1 MNKNKPAINL
11 VLVCLVLLSGV
22 LSTSCELKRSNPLD
36 PNNNQEIT
44 APPQVTGLTASGSGA
59 GILNKYVQLTWT
71 KNIINTDGY
80 YIYMG
85 LAYNSAYARIDT
97 LVGNLSTTN
106 NMTRI
111 IPISTPGFYYFKV
124 SAYKSYPAGKL
135 EGPLSEW
142 AIAQV
147 QN

>member
-1 MNKNKPAINL
+1 MEKHRLTSIIL
-11 VLVCLVLLSGV
+11 MTLLLLAVSFT
-22 LSTSCELKRSNPLD
+22 SSCELKRSNPLD
-36 PNNNQEIT
+36 PNNNSSIT
-44 APPQVTGLTASGSGA
+44 APPQVTGLTATGSGA
-59 GILNKYVQLTWT
+59 GILNKFVQLTWT
-71 KNIINTDGY
+71 KNIVNTDGY

-85 LAYNSAYARIDT
+85 LAYNSAYAKVDT

>member
-1 MNKNKPAINL
+1 MNTRFFKHIAMITLSLILSSL
-11 VLVCLVLLSGV
+11 V
-22 LSTSCELKRSNPLD
+22 TSCELKRSNPLD

-59 GILNKYVQLTWT
+59 GVLNKYVQLTWT

-85 LAYNSAYARIDT
+85 LAYNSAYAKIDT
-97 LVGNLSTTN
+97 LVGNLSTSN

-124 SAYKSYPAGKL
+124 SAYKSYPAGNL
-135 EGPLSEW
+135 EGTLSEW
-142 AIAQV
+142 AIANV